1 MKIKLSK
8 KQIQKICKE
17 LEKSPAPAIVHL
29 SESEMFALIDFV
41 EEVPGSNNY
50 SISLYPTGVG
60 TVLIAR
66 DDTGRE
72 KDISDY
78 DNW

>member
-8 KQIQKICKE
+8 KQISKICKE
-17 LEKSPAPAIVHL
+17 LEKSPAPAMVQL
-29 SESEMFALIDFV
+29 TESEMFALIDFV
-41 EEVPGSNNY
+41 EEVPGSTNY
-50 SISLYPTGVG
+50 TIALYPTGVG

-66 DDTGRE
+66 DNTGRE